1 MRPRLKDVAALAGV
15 APNTASTILNRRSNN
30 WASQE
35 TVNRVFAAA
44 RELDYHPSKAALGI
58 RLGRF
63 NTLGLLIP
71 DLANPYFCQ
80 IVDLMNESLDRRNY
94 DLVIETTRLDPKREC
109 RSIES
114 IFRRQIDGAI
124 LCLMD
129 PTNLVNLQKKGLPPS
144 LLLSGSGYKAVDV
157 DTVVIDYEI
166 GLREAIGYA
175 FGLGHRRFAYLS
187 ALAEGQPADTRATIF
202 HSELAARGI
211 TLAQQRMI
219 CCGPTPDSAKDAFAR
234 QLFSLKPEERPTC
247 IFALNDLSAL
257 GVIRAA
263 AEFGIRVPEDISVVG
278 VDDMPLGRFF
288 PKALTTIGCDLRTL
302 VEQAIEMLFARI
314 DYKVKDESQMKQSV
328 VQTVPTKLIIR
339 ETTAAPGA

>member
-1 MRPRLKDVAALAGV
+1 MKDVAALAGV
-15 APNTASTILNRRSNN
+15 APNTASTILNRRPNS

-35 TVNRVFAAA
+35 TVDRVFAAA

-80 IVDLMNESLDRRNY
+80 IVDLMNESLDKRNY

-109 RSIES
+109 RCIES

-129 PTNLVNLQKKGLPPS
+129 PTNLMSLQKTGAPPS
-144 LLLSGSGYKAVDV
+144 LLLSGSGYKTVDV
-157 DTVVIDYEI
+157 DTVMIDYEI
-166 GLREAIGYA
+166 GLREAIGHA

-187 ALAEGQPADTRATIF
+187 ALAEGQPADTRTAIF

-211 TLAQQRMI
+211 TPAQQRMI
-219 CCGPTPDSAKDAFAR
+219 CCGPTPDSAKKAFAR
-234 QLFSLKPEERPTC
+234 QLFTLKPEERPTF

-257 GVIRAA
+257 GVIRAVT
-263 AEFGIRVPEDISVVG
+263 EFGIRVPEDISVVG
-278 VDDMPLGRFF
+278 VDDMPLGRFL
-288 PKALTTIGCDLRTL
+288 PKALTTIGCDLRTM

-314 DYKVKDESQMKQSV
+314 DYRNEEEHQMKQSV

-339 ETTAAPGA
+339 ETTAAPVA